1 MRKIAIIGA
10 QHIAIIFAKRMKEL
24 GIESHC
30 FSWEKDE
37 FIGKYVDY
45 FYPISIFEKERILK
59 KCKEIGIN
67 GIIATTELTISI
79 SAYIAEKLGL
89 NGNSYFISKE
99 ITNKYKNRKKIE
111 GIIELKQ
118 PRYAI
123 IQDYND
129 ILNLNVNFPI
139 ILKPT
144 SEGGKRG
151 VIVVNNSQELKE
163 AYFYVKSACKN
174 IDSQILVEEYL
185 DGGIECSVESLSFHG
200 KNYIVQITEKD
211 TSGPPHCVELGH
223 HQPANISQDTKEKI
237 IKGVDK
243 ALKKLG
249 IINGPCHT
257 EIKIINKDIYIIE
270 FNARL
275 GGDKISY
282 PLTELSTGY
291 PYITAV
297 LKIALDE
304 FEGIEIDK
312 LENNYAG
319 IYFITEQTKKL
330 KEIFENCEKYEWFY
344 KKHKISDT
352 LDILT
357 QNRAESLNYFIYF
370 SKNEK
375 PKF

>member
-1 MRKIAIIGA
+1 MKKIAIIGA

-30 FSWEKDE
+30 FSWEKDK
-37 FIGKYVDY
+37 FISKYVDY
-45 FYPISIFEKERILK
+45 FHPISIFEKEKILK

-67 GIIATTELTISI
+67 GVVATTELTISI
-79 SAYIAEKLGL
+79 SAYIAQELGL
-89 NGNSYFISKE
+89 NGNSYFTSKE
-99 ITNKYKNRKKIE
+99 ITNKFKNRKKIE
-111 GIIELKQ
+111 GITELKQ

-129 ILNLNVNFPI
+129 ILNLKINFPI

-144 SEGGKRG
+144 SKGGKRG
-151 VIVVNNSQELKE
+151 VIVVNNDRELKE

-174 IDSQILVEEYL
+174 VDSQILVEEYL

-223 HQPANISQDTKEKI
+223 HQPANISQSTKEKI
-237 IKGVDK
+237 IKGLDK
-243 ALKKLG
+243 ALKKLE

-304 FEGIEIDK
+304 FEGIEINK

-319 IYFITEQTKKL
+319 IYFITEQTKNL
-330 KEIFENCEKYEWFY
+330 KEVFENCEKYEWFY
-344 KKHKISDT
+344 KKYKISDT

-357 QNRAESLNYFIYF
+357 QNKAESLNYFIYL
-370 SKNEK
+370 SKDGK

>member
-1 MRKIAIIGA
+1 MKKIAIIGA

-30 FSWEKDE
+30 FSWEKDK
-37 FIGKYVDY
+37 FISKYVDY
-45 FYPISIFEKERILK
+45 FHPISIFEKEKILK
-59 KCKEIGIN
+59 KCKEIRDN
-67 GIIATTELTISI
+67 GVVATTELTISI
-79 SAYIAEKLGL
+79 SAYIAQELGL
-89 NGNSYFISKE
+89 NGNSYFTSKE
-99 ITNKYKNRKKIE
+99 ITNKFKNRKKIE
-111 GIIELKQ
+111 GITELKQ

-129 ILNLNVNFPI
+129 ILNLKINFPI

-151 VIVVNNSQELKE
+151 VIVVNNDRELKE

-174 IDSQILVEEYL
+174 VDSQILVEEYL

-223 HQPANISQDTKEKI
+223 HQPANISQSTKEKI
-237 IKGVDK
+237 IKGLDK
-243 ALKKLG
+243 ALKKLE

-304 FEGIEIDK
+304 FEGIEINK

-319 IYFITEQTKKL
+319 IYFITEQTK
-330 KEIFENCEKYEWFY
+330 I
-344 KKHKISDT
+344 
-352 LDILT
+352 
-357 QNRAESLNYFIYF
+357 
-370 SKNEK
+370 
-375 PKF
+375 